1 MLCTCSTMK
10 SRSDSTLW
18 ITNSAGLSGKK
29 SDPQSFAWAAAF
41 RRLCSHLLTNRA
53 VCDLTDA
60 MGKLLNGEN
69 SGISHLVRAAPAGAE
84 DRQKP
89 LTPIRLTRPEA
100 RRQHVFTYLSKFY
113 KMKREGGK
121 FWRLYSQQSPGVVS
135 HRVSKEVDGWCRL
148 SNEHLPAKASS
159 VALDPSLG

>member
-100 RRQHVFTYLSKFY
+100 RKATRLLPPIQILQDEE
-113 KMKREGGK
+113 RGG
-121 FWRLYSQQSPGVVS
+121 QVM
-135 HRVSKEVDGWCRL
+135 E
-148 SNEHLPAKASS
+148 
-159 VALDPSLG
+159 ALLTAIARCGLTQGLQRS